1 MTKADLVA
9 QIAKRTGLDRDEV
22 LRTVETFM
30 DVVKDEM
37 AQGNNIYLRGFGS
50 FVIRERAQKIA
61 RNISK
66 KEAIIIKSGSIN
78 IALRAT
84 KNNKQS
90 KFHPLIW
97 RQYAK
102 W

>member
-9 QIAKRTGLDRDEV
+9 QIAKRIGLDRDEV

-66 KEAIIIKSGSIN
+66 KEAIIIPKHNVPSF
-78 IALRAT
+78 
-84 KNNKQS
+84 KPS
-90 KFHPLIW
+90 KVFSEMLGGTEI
-97 RQYAK
+97 K
-102 W
+102 K